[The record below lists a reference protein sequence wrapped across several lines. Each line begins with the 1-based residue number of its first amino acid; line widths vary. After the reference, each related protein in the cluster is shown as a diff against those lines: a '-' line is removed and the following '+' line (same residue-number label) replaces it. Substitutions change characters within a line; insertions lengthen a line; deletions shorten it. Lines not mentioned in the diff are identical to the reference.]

1 MNKKKIIIIGYGSH
15 AKVIFSE
22 IIKLKKYKIAGFIDP
37 FSKAEYHEYKN
48 KRIKIFRE
56 IKELQINNLLAIIAI
71 GNNFK
76 RKKVFNEIKKK
87 NILLKWINIISKDSI
102 INNNVKIG
110 NGSFIASGVTI
121 NNDTVIGQ
129 HCIINTNSS
138 IDHDNQ
144 FKDFSSCAPG
154 VTTGGNVSLGELSH
168 LGIGCSV
175 NHKIIIGKNTI
186 IGGQSFVNKNCSSNS
201 TYYGVP
207 IKKSSKKINRN
218 YL

>member
-1 MNKKKIIIIGYGSH
+1 MYNKKIIIIGYGSH

-22 IIKLKKYKIAGFIDP
+22 IIKLRTYKIVGFIDP
-37 FSKAEYHEYKN
+37 FSKVRYHEHQN
-48 KRIKIFRE
+48 KKIKIFNE
-56 IKELQINNLLAIIAI
+56 VKDLPNNNLHAIIAI

-76 RKKVFNEIKKK
+76 RKKIFNEIKKK
-87 NILLKWINIISKDSI
+87 NFLKWVSITSKDSI

-121 NNDTVIGQ
+121 NNDSVIGQ

-144 FKDFSSCAPG
+144 FNDFSSCAPG

-175 NHKIIIGKNTI
+175 NHKIIIGKNTL